1 MNFGIVGTGL
11 IAEFHAA
18 ALAEIKGAKIV
29 ACLDKIPERAVRYAE
44 KYGCTAYTDL
54 GAFLAHPGLEVV
66 NICTPSGLH
75 MDAAVPAAQAGKHLI
90 IEKPLETTG
99 ARCRAINEAAAK
111 AGVVL
116 SGIFPSRFHGA
127 AQNLKAAVDAGRFG
141 KLTMGSAYVKWW
153 RDQDYYSKGGWKG
166 TKALDGGGALI
177 NQSIHAIDL
186 LLWFMGEAE
195 EVTAYTGTIGHTG
208 IEVEDNAAAA
218 VRFANGAFGI
228 IQGSTSIW
236 PGFLKKI
243 EVSGLEGSVVLEEE
257 NLAFWKFKA
266 ETAKDD
272 EIRKAF
278 ASATSSGG
286 GASDPAAIGHHGH
299 RLQFENVI
307 KAIESG
313 TKPLVDGPEA
323 TRAVD
328 VIEAI
333 YRSAETGKPAKV
345 AKG

>member
-29 ACLDKIPERAVRYAE
+29 ACLDKIPERATKYAE

-99 ARCRAINEAAAK
+99 ARCWAINKAAEK
-111 AGVVL
+111 AGVTL

-127 AQNLKAAVDAGRFG
+127 AQNLKSAIDAGRFG

-186 LLWFMGEAE
+186 LLWFMGDAL

-208 IEVEDNAAAA
+208 IEVEDNAVAA

-243 EVSGLEGSVVLEEE
+243 EVSGLEGSVILEEE
-257 NLAFWKFKA
+257 NLAFWKFKS
-266 ETAKDD
+266 ESAKDD

-299 RLQFENVI
+299 RLQFENII
-307 KAIESG
+307 KAIETG
-313 TKPLVDGPEA
+313 TKPLIDGPEA
-323 TRAVD
+323 TRAVA

-333 YRSAETGKPAKV
+333 YQSAETGKPAKV